1 MPPTA
6 VDPWTGFL
14 QWLSTILIPDWNGLI
29 ALLPILLILGVVGP
43 GLTFLALYWIYVRLN
58 DRRGKVR
65 YDDPQPTLIP
75 ANADG
80 TYTYP
85 PNVPYCATHHLAYPP
100 TAHEC
105 DIDRGDLLVR
115 CPVDDTVRPAGQQ
128 LCRSCG
134 TRYQLGASL
143 APIVV
148 RSQGTPPAGGAA
160 VA

>member
-1 MPPTA
+1 MPPTP
-6 VDPWTGFL
+6 VDPWTAFL

-29 ALLPILLILGVVGP
+29 GLLPILLILGVVGP

-65 YDDPQPTLIP
+65 YDDPQPALIA

-85 PNVPYCATHHLAYPP
+85 PNSPYCPTHHLVYPP
-100 TAHEC
+100 TARGC
-105 DIDRGDLLVR
+105 DIDRADLLVR

-148 RSQGTPPAGGAA
+148 RRRGSPPAGGAA